1 MSTTTASP
9 ATARAPRVLE
19 PARSASDVTRHVEPM
34 ATLDEIKASTCSC
47 VVHLCGCS

>member
-1 MSTTTASP
+1 MSTTTTST

-19 PARSASDVTRHVEPM
+19 PAKSARDVTRHAEPI